1 MFANFQQEPEF
12 NLDLRGVIPSNPA
25 RIARWGVIIIGLI
38 LLFVLLTLLRAIYTD
53 WLWFGELGFR
63 GVYVK
68 VLVTRIVMFFVGA
81 LVFGVIAGVSLYFAH
96 RLSRGP
102 EEVPLPQATRDL
114 LRGLIRWGVVA
125 AVILLSVIFGVI
137 AAAQWELFLRFWSGV
152 SFGTVDPVYN
162 KDVSFY
168 VFSLP
173 LYDFLQGWL
182 LGAAI
187 VILLATLGLYFVN
200 YSFRGVGFL
209 VTSGLKIHASIIGA
223 VIMFILAF
231 GHWLDRWSL
240 LLSERG
246 AVFGAAYVDLHALK
260 PALLIMTIIA
270 FASGVLIL
278 INAYQ
283 RGIRLLVGGVA
294 LWGVMAIL
302 LTIVWPNTMQR
313 FRVNPN
319 EFVKEQP
326 YITRNIEFTRRG
338 FGLQDIV
345 EQPYPAD
352 RTLTAE
358 LISQNLQT
366 VDNIRLWDHGPLSDV
381 YKQIQLIRPYYD
393 FKDADVDRY
402 VVDGEVRQVMLA
414 AREVSHEK
422 VDSKWVNQKLRY
434 THGFGIAMSPVTEFT
449 PEGRPEFFAKDIPQ
463 DGVIAVQPADGSA
476 VNPPETVVTNPRIY
490 YGEKTTSYVI
500 VNTKDPELDY
510 QAEGGELKSVTYFGT
525 GGVPINS
532 FIRRLAYAW
541 QFGDI
546 NIQFTG
552 RLTGDSRIQYRREI
566 QHRISK
572 VAPFLRL
579 DKDPYIVAADGGLF
593 WIQDA
598 YTISDRYPYSERYP
612 LDADDTGLIVD
623 PTEERFN
630 YIRNSVKVT
639 VDAFNGTLGFYVV
652 DPTDPMIKT
661 YQEIFPTLFLPLEDM
676 STALRAH
683 WRFPQ
688 DLFGFQA
695 AMYLK
700 YHMLV
705 PQDFFN
711 KEDLWGI
718 PMEKFG
724 QGGTLQPVAP
734 YYVIMKLPGEEREEF
749 VLLIPYTR
757 NEPPIMAGWLAARS
771 DGDNYGKLVGFNFPK
786 QRQVDSPIQ
795 IEAKID
801 NDAVITKELTLLC
814 QVGSECI
821 RGNLLVLPMI
831 AGDAYGLLYAEPIYL
846 KAEGIEFPE
855 LKRVIL
861 ASGDKV
867 VMEDSVAAAL
877 CSLTDYCPDGT
888 VAAAPGDSQVS
899 APTEAPVPEDPV
911 KAEIGSVTEALE
923 ALKES
928 LATLEE
934 VLQALTELTGEQ

>member
-1 MFANFQQEPEF
+1 M
-12 NLDLRGVIPSNPA
+12 
-25 RIARWGVIIIGLI
+25 
-38 LLFVLLTLLRAIYTD
+38 
-53 WLWFGELGFR
+53 
-63 GVYVK
+63 
-68 VLVTRIVMFFVGA
+68 
-81 LVFGVIAGVSLYFAH
+81 
-96 RLSRGP
+96 
-102 EEVPLPQATRDL
+102 
-114 LRGLIRWGVVA
+114 
-125 AVILLSVIFGVI
+125 
-137 AAAQWELFLRFWSGV
+137 
-152 SFGTVDPVYN
+152 
-162 KDVSFY
+162 
-168 VFSLP
+168 
-173 LYDFLQGWL
+173 
-182 LGAAI
+182 
-187 VILLATLGLYFVN
+187 
-200 YSFRGVGFL
+200 
-209 VTSGLKIHASIIGA
+209 
-223 VIMFILAF
+223 
-231 GHWLDRWSL
+231 
-240 LLSERG
+240 
-246 AVFGAAYVDLHALK
+246 
-260 PALLIMTIIA
+260 
-270 FASGVLIL
+270 
-278 INAYQ
+278 
-283 RGIRLLVGGVA
+283 
-294 LWGVMAIL
+294 
-302 LTIVWPNTMQR
+302 
-313 FRVNPN
+313 
-319 EFVKEQP
+319 
-326 YITRNIEFTRRG
+326 
-338 FGLQDIV
+338 
-345 EQPYPAD
+345 
-352 RTLTAE
+352 
-358 LISQNLQT
+358 
-366 VDNIRLWDHGPLSDV
+366 
-381 YKQIQLIRPYYD
+381 
-393 FKDADVDRY
+393 
-402 VVDGEVRQVMLA
+402 
-414 AREVSHEK
+414 
-422 VDSKWVNQKLRY
+422 
-434 THGFGIAMSPVTEFT
+434 
-449 PEGRPEFFAKDIPQ
+449 
-463 DGVIAVQPADGSA
+463 
-476 VNPPETVVTNPRIY
+476 
-490 YGEKTTSYVI
+490 
-500 VNTKDPELDY
+500 
-510 QAEGGELKSVTYFGT
+510 
-525 GGVPINS
+525 
-532 FIRRLAYAW
+532 
-541 QFGDI
+541 
-546 NIQFTG
+546 
-552 RLTGDSRIQYRREI
+552 
-566 QHRISK
+566 
-572 VAPFLRL
+572 
-579 DKDPYIVAADGGLF
+579 
-593 WIQDA
+593 
-598 YTISDRYPYSERYP
+598 
-612 LDADDTGLIVD
+612 D

-786 QRQVDSPIQ
+786 QRQLDSPIQ